1 MIRKGVIIY
10 KYIIKTNVKKGVR
23 VRVRGLG
30 LGLGC

>member
-23 VRVRGLG
+23 VRVRVRG
-30 LGLGC
+30 